1 MPIFA
6 FQTLHMQT
14 GLVHLHN
21 LLRWLI
27 LLFLLVTLFQ
37 AIAKNAAIR
46 KTSLLLLIVSHLTLL
61 IGIYQLVAGRFGITK
76 GYSGEGT
83 WMSDKFYRFFWLEHP
98 LLTIIAIV
106 LITIARGKAK
116 ALNYKATT
124 WLLIVALVLLLA
136 AIPWPFREIVGRP
149 LFPGMQ

>member
-1 MPIFA
+1 
-6 FQTLHMQT
+6 MQT

-21 LLRWLI
+21 ILRWLI
-27 LLFLLVTLFQ
+27 LLFLLITLFQ
-37 AIAKNAAIR
+37 AFAKNAAVK
-46 KTSLLLLIVSHLTLL
+46 KTSLFLL

-76 GYSGEGT
+76 GFPGEGS

-98 LLTIIAIV
+98 LLTLIAIV

-116 ALNYKATT
+116 VLNYKATS
-124 WLLIVALVLLLA
+124 WLLVVALVLLLA

-149 LFPGMQ
+149 LFPGAN